1 LFQSLL
7 KGEVIK
13 HSATIFKIVGKR
25 AKEVKEIFKSNGVWK
40 HFDIEENEKFRTY
53 KKLDYRFDGEDIL
66 TLDLKSGIQSKDFLR
81 GDEEFKETY
90 ELINIFSGN
99 TPKLSSILWSEVD
112 REKIESTKHY
122 LISKQPNRL
131 KEISNIPETK
141 FLYFDWKDNI
151 YFPQFLRKLAK
162 VENDDN
168 SQKKL
173 TPHERRTILS
183 REWQNRIAPI
193 LQKEGIQLKPFDNF
207 QKLEIPSFKIGLGRT
222 VSKNNPFAIP
232 NLIRKNGFFQSSE
245 IYNIYILDTTGRLN
259 TENFKK
265 TLEKRFVEYNLKT
278 NIESTIV
285 KLPED
290 ILSLELEKKTDAFI
304 DKLKSKF
311 EKENFIPVV
320 IHCEKSKNYNSI
332 YKYIKRVSLQK
343 GFPTQFIS
351 LSNTNDNQAK
361 FINIVF
367 GIVAKYGDTLY
378 LLNNKEKDVD
388 YFIGF
393 DVSRKIKVNGHV
405 QHLSGGIYFFSERGE
420 FLATKKVNLEGE
432 IIRADEVSKIFN
444 KEKFQGKKIVIH
456 RDGNS
461 KANEIKLLKEY
472 FELNE
477 IKAHI
482 VYIIKNHT
490 TRIFDISQ
498 NSAKNPEKGIYL
510 KYTENKAILVT
521 SDSKIGTKKPLK
533 IEYIPLNDSPM
544 DFQKVLQDLFD
555 LTYMN
560 FSSYTD
566 ISLPVTTHYSH
577 KVSKFIIDGIEPSDE
592 VFNKPYWL

>member
-1 LFQSLL
+1 L
-7 KGEVIK
+7 K
-13 HSATIFKIVGKR
+13 HSATIFQIIGKT
-25 AKEVKEIFKSNGVWK
+25 AKEVRDIFNSEGVWK
-40 HFDIEENEKFRTY
+40 PFDIQENDKFRIY

-66 TLDLKSGIQSKDFLR
+66 NLDLKSERQSKDFLK
-81 GDEEFKETY
+81 GDEEFNGTY
-90 ELINIFSGN
+90 DLENIFSGN

-112 REKIESTKHY
+112 PKKIESTKHY
-122 LISKQPNRL
+122 LIANHPNRL
-131 KEISNIPETK
+131 KEISNIPETR
-141 FLYFDWKDNI
+141 FLYVDWNGNI

-162 VENDDN
+162 AENDDSN
-168 SQKKL
+168 SLVKL
-173 TPHERRTILS
+173 TPHERRNILF
-183 REWQNRIAPI
+183 REWKNRITPV
-193 LQKEGIQLKPFDNF
+193 LQKEGIQLKPFDDF
-207 QKLEIPSFKIGLGRT
+207 QKLEIPSFQIGSGQT
-222 VSKNNPFAIP
+222 ISKKHPFSIP
-232 NLIRKNGFFQSSE
+232 NAIRQNGFFQSSE

-259 TENFKK
+259 AQNLKN
-265 TLEKRFVEYNLKT
+265 TLENRFGEYNLRT
-278 NIESTIV
+278 NIKFTPAQ
-285 KLPED
+285 LPED
-290 ILSLELEKKTDAFI
+290 ISNLELEKKTDAFI
-304 DKLKSKF
+304 DNLKSKF

-320 IHCEKSKNYNSI
+320 IHCEKSRNFNSI

-343 GFPTQFIS
+343 GFPTQFIK

-378 LLNNKEKDVD
+378 LLDKQKKDVD

-393 DVSRKIKVNGHV
+393 DVSRKIKENGNV
-405 QHLSGGIYFFSERGE
+405 QNVSGGIYLFSERGE

-432 IIRADEVSKIFN
+432 IIRVDEVSKIFN

-456 RDGNS
+456 RDGSS

-482 VYIIKNHT
+482 VYITKHHA
-490 TRIFDISQ
+490 TRIFDVSQ
-498 NSAKNPEKGIYL
+498 NSAKSPEKGIYL
-510 KYTENKAILVT
+510 QYTENKAILVT
-521 SDSKIGTKKPLK
+521 SDSKTGTKKPLK

-577 KVSKFIIDGIEPSDE
+577 QVSKFLIDGIEPSDE
-592 VFNKPYWL
+592 VFDKPYWL